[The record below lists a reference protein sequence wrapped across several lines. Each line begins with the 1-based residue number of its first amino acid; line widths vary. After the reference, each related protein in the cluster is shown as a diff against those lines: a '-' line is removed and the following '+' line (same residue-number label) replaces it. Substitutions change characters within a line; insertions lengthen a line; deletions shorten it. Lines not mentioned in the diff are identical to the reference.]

1 MNTTYLIT
9 TRHWIAAICMRKF
22 VGIAILLSSAF
33 ICLAQK
39 NNTTGSDSGLL
50 DSFIQAKGYKDIVQ
64 FSPSNIKQFWID
76 KSVIS
81 KDDLISV
88 ILKSSKN
95 ANKESV
101 LLPIKLVNV
110 DAAQDCKVE
119 VISSTGDMSFS
130 VLNERSEVLA
140 ESNNDDNFI
149 NYNISSASF
158 HMYDAS
164 DFSFFIK
171 FSSSE
176 HSELRIRR
184 IILSFDNNKDFFTTM
199 TVTDKTIN
207 TDMPIPGVSV
217 VTFSGTNTLNA
228 TIRGKG
234 TVVFADGATVTSD
247 IPSASTIGTGVI
259 GSFFARPET
268 VTLENITI
276 TGITSTDKGGL
287 VVCSADNTVTLR
299 NCIIEGNTI
308 SQYAIYSSPGATTA
322 RVVLDNVIVRGN
334 TGSIGTRCNNI
345 YPYSG
350 KCFVNNVTCNTLIPY
365 QGVIIISGDNKFS
378 FDHATPATSNAKVIF
393 TPGSIVRMS
402 SNSTSLAGSSMF
414 YVGTYDE
421 ATGTITTKDSQGHAY
436 TATVVLNGTSV
447 SISGSGKAID
457 AEHGLYTPAT

>member
-1 MNTTYLIT
+1 MNTTHLIT
-9 TRHWIAAICMRKF
+9 TKHWIAAICMRKF
-22 VGIAILLSSAF
+22 VGIAFLLSSAF

-39 NNTTGSDSGLL
+39 NNTTGSDSDLL

-88 ILKSSKN
+88 ILMSSKN
-95 ANKESV
+95 TNKESV

-130 VLNERSEVLA
+130 VLNEQSEVLVK
-140 ESNNDDNFI
+140 SNNDDKFI
-149 NYNISSASF
+149 NYNVSSASF
-158 HMYDAS
+158 HMCDAS
-164 DFSFFIK
+164 NFTFFIK

-176 HSELRIRR
+176 HSELQIRR
-184 IILSFDNNKDFFTTM
+184 IILSFDNNKDIVATM

-207 TDMPIPGVSV
+207 TDMLIPGVSV
-217 VTFSGTNTLNA
+217 VTFSGMNTLNA

-247 IPSASTIGTGVI
+247 IPSGSTIGTGVI
-259 GSFFARPET
+259 RALFARPQT

-276 TGITSTDKGGL
+276 TGITSNDDSALIHCSGG
-287 VVCSADNTVTLR
+287 NTVTLR
-299 NCIIEGNTI
+299 NCLITGNTI
-308 SQYAIYSSPGATTA
+308 ANYAIRSSSGATSV
-322 RVVLDNVIVRGN
+322 RLVLDNVTVRGN

-350 KCFVNNVTCNTLIPY
+350 KCFVNNVTCNKLIPY
-365 QGVIIISGDNKFS
+365 HSVIIISGDNKFA
-378 FDHATPATSNAKVIF
+378 FETPAASKAKVIF

-402 SNSTSLAGSSMF
+402 SNSTSLAGSSVF

-421 ATGTITTKDSQGHAY
+421 ATGTITTEDSQGHAY

>member
-1 MNTTYLIT
+1 MNTTRLIT

-33 ICLAQK
+33 MCLAQK
-39 NNTTGSDSGLL
+39 NNTTGNDSDLL

-88 ILKSSKN
+88 ILMSSKN
-95 ANKESV
+95 INKESV

-110 DAAQDCKVE
+110 DASQDCKVE

-130 VLNERSEVLA
+130 VLNEQSEVLVK
-140 ESNNDDNFI
+140 SNNDDRFI
-149 NYNISSASF
+149 NYNVSSASF

-164 DFSFFIK
+164 NSTFFIK

-176 HSELRIRR
+176 HSELQIRR

-207 TDMPIPGVSV
+207 TDMSIPGVSV

-234 TVVFADGATVTSD
+234 TVVFADGATVTSV
-247 IPSASTIGTGVI
+247 IPSGSTIGTGVI

-276 TGITSTDKGGL
+276 TGITSNDDSALIHCSGG
-287 VVCSADNTVTLR
+287 NTVTLR
-299 NCIIEGNTI
+299 NCLITGNTI
-308 SQYAIYSSPGATTA
+308 ANYAIRSSDSSA
-322 RVVLDNVIVRGN
+322 RVVLDNVTIRNNAGN
-334 TGSIGTRCNNI
+334 PSYLMYGKI
-345 YPYSG
+345 YPYAG
-350 KCFVNNVTCNTLIPY
+350 KCFLNNVTCYMLSAY
-365 QGVIIISGDNKFS
+365 QGIAVISGDNAFA
-378 FDHATPATSNAKVIF
+378 FDPVTSSNTTAKVVF
-393 TPGSIVRMS
+393 TPGSILRTKQ
-402 SNSTSLAGSSMF
+402 TSFSIAGSGMF

-421 ATGTITTKDSQGHAY
+421 ATDTITTTG
-436 TATVVLNGTSV
+436 TATVVLNGTTV
-447 SISGSGKAID
+447 SISGAGTKID
-457 AEHGLYTPAT
+457 AENGLYTTP